1 MKLSSKT
8 EYAVL
13 ALLELGQ
20 KFGKGFVLSRQIAE
34 KRNIPVSFLDKILL
48 TLKNAGIII
57 SVRGAAGGHY
67 LARNPDEVGVREII
81 ELFEGSLAPSDCV
94 NERISFSPLCPSESS
109 CVVKKLWQKMYDAM
123 LTSMEDVTL
132 QNLISDETSAKKSQS
147 KTVKAG

>member
-20 KFGKGFVLSRQIAE
+20 RFGQGFILSREIAR
-34 KRNIPVSFLDKILL
+34 KRNIPESFLERILL
-48 TLKNAGIII
+48 TLKNAGLIV

-67 LARNPDEVGVREII
+67 LAKKPEELDMRSII

-94 NERISFSPLCPSESS
+94 NERITFSPLCPSESA
-109 CVVKKLWQKMYDAM
+109 CVVKDLWQRMYDSM
-123 LTSMEDVTL
+123 LMSLEGLTL
-132 QNLISDETSAKKSQS
+132 QNLLSDEKGMKKKAAKI
-147 KTVKAG
+147 